1 VLLAVAK
8 EVGKNW
14 NKVLLRWAWQRGC
27 VIPFGFLNFARSPN
41 PTQIHGH
48 LQVGHAIAHHR

>member
-1 VLLAVAK
+1 
-8 EVGKNW
+8 
-14 NKVLLRWAWQRGC
+14 